1 MKIFKLKIL
10 TTLFLF
16 LFITMSFGSP
26 KVIDWD
32 DLIPWTTVFSPDEVK
47 FNKSLVDKEVK
58 IPGYVLPL
66 DMFGRDINSFL
77 LVPYIGACIHVPP
90 PAPNQIVY
98 VEAEV
103 PWQGLAWWEPVYVTG
118 KIKIETVGPPF
129 KTNEVKIAY
138 DGEIL
143 VKGENV
149 MLGYW
154 NMKKETDDIIK
165 DGWLHTCLLYTSPS
179 PRDRG

>member
-1 MKIFKLKIL
+1 MRKLKLLIL
-10 TTLFLF
+10 LISLISTAAH
-16 LFITMSFGSP
+16 SAP
-26 KVIDWD
+26 KEIDWD
-32 DLIPWTTVFSPDEVK
+32 DLIPWTAVFSPGEVK

-66 DMFGRDINSFL
+66 DMLGRDINSFL

-118 KIKIETVGPPF
+118 KIKIENQNIEDLAIVGY
-129 KTNEVKIAY
+129 EMSASDIEY
-138 DGEIL
+138 YRGET
-143 VKGENV
+143 GTH
-149 MLGYW
+149 GFFDW
-154 NMKKETDDIIK
+154 
-165 DGWLHTCLLYTSPS
+165 
-179 PRDRG
+179 

>member
-1 MKIFKLKIL
+1 MRKLKLLIL
-10 TTLFLF
+10 LISL
-16 LFITMSFGSP
+16 MSTAAHSAP
-26 KVIDWD
+26 KEIDWD
-32 DLIPWTTVFSPDEVK
+32 DLIPWTAVFSPGEVK

-98 VEAEV
+98 VEANV

-118 KIKIETVGPPF
+118 KIKIENQNIEDLAIVGY
-129 KTNEVKIAY
+129 EMSASDIEY
-138 DGEIL
+138 YRGET
-143 VKGENV
+143 GTH
-149 MLGYW
+149 GFFDW
-154 NMKKETDDIIK
+154 
-165 DGWLHTCLLYTSPS
+165 
-179 PRDRG
+179 

>member
-1 MKIFKLKIL
+1 MRKLKLLIL
-10 TTLFLF
+10 LISL
-16 LFITMSFGSP
+16 MSTAAHSAP
-26 KVIDWD
+26 KEIDWD
-32 DLIPWTTVFSPDEVK
+32 DLIPWTAVFSPGEVK

-118 KIKIETVGPPF
+118 KIKIENQNIEDLAIVGYEMSASDIESVSYTHLTLP
-129 KTNEVKIAY
+129 TS
-138 DGEIL
+138 DL
-143 VKGENV
+143 V
-149 MLGYW
+149 
-154 NMKKETDDIIK
+154 
-165 DGWLHTCLLYTSPS
+165 
-179 PRDRG
+179 

>member
-1 MKIFKLKIL
+1 MIRKLKLLIL
-10 TTLFLF
+10 LISLISTAAH
-16 LFITMSFGSP
+16 SAP
-26 KVIDWD
+26 KEIDWD
-32 DLIPWTTVFSPDEVK
+32 DLIPWTAVFSPGEVK

-118 KIKIETVGPPF
+118 KIKIENQNIEDLAIVGY
-129 KTNEVKIAY
+129 EMSASDIEY
-138 DGEIL
+138 YRGET
-143 VKGENV
+143 GTH
-149 MLGYW
+149 GFFDW
-154 NMKKETDDIIK
+154 
-165 DGWLHTCLLYTSPS
+165 
-179 PRDRG
+179 

>member
-1 MKIFKLKIL
+1 MMRKLKLLIL
-10 TTLFLF
+10 LISL
-16 LFITMSFGSP
+16 MSTAAHSAP
-26 KVIDWD
+26 KEIDWD
-32 DLIPWTTVFSPDEVK
+32 DLLPWTAVFSPGEVK

-118 KIKIETVGPPF
+118 KIKIE
-129 KTNEVKIAY
+129 NQNIEDLAI
-138 DGEIL
+138 
-143 VKGENV
+143 
-149 MLGYW
+149 
-154 NMKKETDDIIK
+154 
-165 DGWLHTCLLYTSPS
+165 CLLYTS
-179 PRDRG
+179 DAADE

>member
-1 MKIFKLKIL
+1 MRKLKLLIL
-10 TTLFLF
+10 LVTLLN
-16 LFITMSFGSP
+16 TAAHSAP
-26 KVIDWD
+26 KEIDWN
-32 DLIPWTTVFSPDEVK
+32 DLIPWTAVFSPGEVK

-118 KIKIETVGPPF
+118 KIKIENQNIEDLAIVGY
-129 KTNEVKIAY
+129 EMSASDIEY
-138 DGEIL
+138 YRGET
-143 VKGENV
+143 GTH
-149 MLGYW
+149 GFFDW
-154 NMKKETDDIIK
+154 
-165 DGWLHTCLLYTSPS
+165 
-179 PRDRG
+179 

>member
-1 MKIFKLKIL
+1 MMRKLKLLIL
-10 TTLFLF
+10 LISL
-16 LFITMSFGSP
+16 MSTAAHSAP
-26 KVIDWD
+26 KEIDWD
-32 DLIPWTTVFSPDEVK
+32 DLIPWTAVFSPGEVK

-118 KIKIETVGPPF
+118 KIKIE
-129 KTNEVKIAY
+129 NQ
-138 DGEIL
+138 
-143 VKGENV
+143 N
-149 MLGYW
+149 
-154 NMKKETDDIIK
+154 IK
-165 DGWLHTCLLYTSPS
+165 DLAIVGYEMSAS
-179 PRDRG
+179 DIEYYRGETGTHGFFDW

>member
-1 MKIFKLKIL
+1 MMRKLKLLIL
-10 TTLFLF
+10 VISL
-16 LFITMSFGSP
+16 MSTAAHPAP
-26 KVIDWD
+26 KEIDWN
-32 DLIPWTTVFSPDEVK
+32 DLIPWTAVFSPGEVK

-118 KIKIETVGPPF
+118 KIKIENQNIEDLAIVGY
-129 KTNEVKIAY
+129 EMSASDIEY
-138 DGEIL
+138 YRGET
-143 VKGENV
+143 GTH
-149 MLGYW
+149 GFFDW
-154 NMKKETDDIIK
+154 
-165 DGWLHTCLLYTSPS
+165 
-179 PRDRG
+179 

>member
-1 MKIFKLKIL
+1 MMRKLKLLIL
-10 TTLFLF
+10 VISL
-16 LFITMSFGSP
+16 MSTAANPAP
-26 KVIDWD
+26 KEIDWN
-32 DLIPWTTVFSPDEVK
+32 DLIPWTAVFSPGEVK

-118 KIKIETVGPPF
+118 KIKIENQNIEDLAIVGY
-129 KTNEVKIAY
+129 EMSASDIEY
-138 DGEIL
+138 YRGET
-143 VKGENV
+143 GTH
-149 MLGYW
+149 GFFDW
-154 NMKKETDDIIK
+154 
-165 DGWLHTCLLYTSPS
+165 
-179 PRDRG
+179 

>member
-1 MKIFKLKIL
+1 MMRKLKLLIL
-10 TTLFLF
+10 LISL
-16 LFITMSFGSP
+16 MSTASHSAP
-26 KVIDWD
+26 KEIDWN
-32 DLIPWTTVFSPDEVK
+32 DLIPWTAVFSPGEVK

-118 KIKIETVGPPF
+118 KIKIENQNIEDLAIVGY
-129 KTNEVKIAY
+129 EMSASDIEY
-138 DGEIL
+138 YRGET
-143 VKGENV
+143 GTH
-149 MLGYW
+149 GFFDW
-154 NMKKETDDIIK
+154 
-165 DGWLHTCLLYTSPS
+165 
-179 PRDRG
+179 

>member
-1 MKIFKLKIL
+1 MMRKLKLLIL
-10 TTLFLF
+10 LISLISTAAH
-16 LFITMSFGSP
+16 SAP
-26 KVIDWD
+26 KEIDWN
-32 DLIPWTTVFSPDEVK
+32 DLIPWTAVFSPGEVK

-118 KIKIETVGPPF
+118 KIKIENQNIEDLAIVGY
-129 KTNEVKIAY
+129 EMSASDIEY
-138 DGEIL
+138 YRGET
-143 VKGENV
+143 GTH
-149 MLGYW
+149 GFFDW
-154 NMKKETDDIIK
+154 
-165 DGWLHTCLLYTSPS
+165 
-179 PRDRG
+179 

>member
-1 MKIFKLKIL
+1 MIRKLKLLIL
-10 TTLFLF
+10 LISLISTAAH
-16 LFITMSFGSP
+16 SAP
-26 KVIDWD
+26 KEIDWN
-32 DLIPWTTVFSPDEVK
+32 DLIPWTAVFSPGEVK

-118 KIKIETVGPPF
+118 KIKIENQNIEDLAIVGY
-129 KTNEVKIAY
+129 EMSASDIEY
-138 DGEIL
+138 YRGET
-143 VKGENV
+143 GTH
-149 MLGYW
+149 GFFDW
-154 NMKKETDDIIK
+154 
-165 DGWLHTCLLYTSPS
+165 
-179 PRDRG
+179 

>member
-1 MKIFKLKIL
+1 MMRKLKLLIL
-10 TTLFLF
+10 LISL
-16 LFITMSFGSP
+16 MSTAAHSAP
-26 KVIDWD
+26 KEIDWN
-32 DLIPWTTVFSPDEVK
+32 DLIPWTAVFSPGEVK

-118 KIKIETVGPPF
+118 KIKIENQNIEDLAIVGY
-129 KTNEVKIAY
+129 EMSASDIEY
-138 DGEIL
+138 YRGET
-143 VKGENV
+143 GTH
-149 MLGYW
+149 GFFDW
-154 NMKKETDDIIK
+154 
-165 DGWLHTCLLYTSPS
+165 
-179 PRDRG
+179 

>member
-1 MKIFKLKIL
+1 MMRKLKLLIL
-10 TTLFLF
+10 LISL
-16 LFITMSFGSP
+16 MSTAAHSAP
-26 KVIDWD
+26 KEIDWD
-32 DLIPWTTVFSPDEVK
+32 DLIPWTAVFSPGEVK
-47 FNKSLVDKEVK
+47 FNKSIVDKEVK

-118 KIKIETVGPPF
+118 KIKIENQNIEDLAIVGY
-129 KTNEVKIAY
+129 EMSASDIEY
-138 DGEIL
+138 YRGET
-143 VKGENV
+143 GTH
-149 MLGYW
+149 GFFDW
-154 NMKKETDDIIK
+154 
-165 DGWLHTCLLYTSPS
+165 
-179 PRDRG
+179 

>member
-1 MKIFKLKIL
+1 MRKLKLLIL
-10 TTLFLF
+10 LISL
-16 LFITMSFGSP
+16 MSTAAHSAP
-26 KVIDWD
+26 KEIDWN
-32 DLIPWTTVFSPDEVK
+32 DLIPWTAVFSPGEVK

-118 KIKIETVGPPF
+118 KIKIENQNIEDLAIVGY
-129 KTNEVKIAY
+129 EMSASDIEY
-138 DGEIL
+138 YRGET
-143 VKGENV
+143 GTH
-149 MLGYW
+149 GFFDW
-154 NMKKETDDIIK
+154 
-165 DGWLHTCLLYTSPS
+165 
-179 PRDRG
+179 

>member
-1 MKIFKLKIL
+1 MMRKLKLLIL
-10 TTLFLF
+10 LISL
-16 LFITMSFGSP
+16 MSTAAHSAP
-26 KVIDWD
+26 KEIDWD
-32 DLIPWTTVFSPDEVK
+32 DLIPWTAVFSPGEVK

-118 KIKIETVGPPF
+118 KIKIENQNIEDLAIVGYEM
-129 KTNEVKIAY
+129 TASDIEY
-138 DGEIL
+138 YRGET
-143 VKGENV
+143 GTH
-149 MLGYW
+149 GFFDW
-154 NMKKETDDIIK
+154 
-165 DGWLHTCLLYTSPS
+165 
-179 PRDRG
+179 

>member
-1 MKIFKLKIL
+1 MMRKLKLLIL
-10 TTLFLF
+10 LISLMATAAH
-16 LFITMSFGSP
+16 SAP
-26 KVIDWD
+26 KEIDWD
-32 DLIPWTTVFSPDEVK
+32 DLIPWTAVFSPGEVK

-118 KIKIETVGPPF
+118 KIKIENQNIEDLAIVGY
-129 KTNEVKIAY
+129 EMSASDIEY
-138 DGEIL
+138 YRGET
-143 VKGENV
+143 GTH
-149 MLGYW
+149 GFFDW
-154 NMKKETDDIIK
+154 
-165 DGWLHTCLLYTSPS
+165 
-179 PRDRG
+179 

>member
-1 MKIFKLKIL
+1 MMRKLKLLIL
-10 TTLFLF
+10 LISL
-16 LFITMSFGSP
+16 MSTAAHSAP
-26 KVIDWD
+26 KEIDWD
-32 DLIPWTTVFSPDEVK
+32 DLIPWTAIFSPGEVK
-47 FNKSLVDKEVK
+47 FNQSLVDKEVK

-118 KIKIETVGPPF
+118 KIKIENQNFEDLAVVG
-129 KTNEVKIAY
+129 Y
-138 DGEIL
+138 EISAS
-143 VKGENV
+143 
-149 MLGYW
+149 
-154 NMKKETDDIIK
+154 DIE
-165 DGWLHTCLLYTSPS
+165 YY
-179 PRDRG
+179 RGATGTHGFFDW

>member
-1 MKIFKLKIL
+1 MMRKLKLLIL
-10 TTLFLF
+10 LISL
-16 LFITMSFGSP
+16 MSTAAHSAP
-26 KVIDWD
+26 KEIDWD
-32 DLIPWTTVFSPDEVK
+32 DLIPWTAVFSPGEVK

-118 KIKIETVGPPF
+118 KIKIENQNIEDLAIVGYEMSASDIEYYRG
-129 KTNEVKIAY
+129 KTGTHGFF
-138 DGEIL
+138 D
-143 VKGENV
+143 
-149 MLGYW
+149 W
-154 NMKKETDDIIK
+154 
-165 DGWLHTCLLYTSPS
+165 
-179 PRDRG
+179 

>member
-1 MKIFKLKIL
+1 MRKLKLLIL
-10 TTLFLF
+10 LISL
-16 LFITMSFGSP
+16 MSTAAHSAP
-26 KVIDWD
+26 KEIDWD
-32 DLIPWTTVFSPDEVK
+32 DLIPWTAVFSPGEVK

-98 VEAEV
+98 VEADV

-118 KIKIETVGPPF
+118 KIKIENQNIEDLAIVGY
-129 KTNEVKIAY
+129 EMSASDIEY
-138 DGEIL
+138 YRGET
-143 VKGENV
+143 GTH
-149 MLGYW
+149 GFFDW
-154 NMKKETDDIIK
+154 
-165 DGWLHTCLLYTSPS
+165 
-179 PRDRG
+179 

>member
-1 MKIFKLKIL
+1 MMRKLKLLIL
-10 TTLFLF
+10 VISL
-16 LFITMSFGSP
+16 MSTAAHPAP
-26 KVIDWD
+26 KEIDWN
-32 DLIPWTTVFSPDEVK
+32 DLIPWTAVFSPGEVK

-118 KIKIETVGPPF
+118 KIKIENQNTEDLAIVGY
-129 KTNEVKIAY
+129 EMSASDIEY
-138 DGEIL
+138 YRGET
-143 VKGENV
+143 GTH
-149 MLGYW
+149 GFFDW
-154 NMKKETDDIIK
+154 
-165 DGWLHTCLLYTSPS
+165 
-179 PRDRG
+179 

>member
-1 MKIFKLKIL
+1 MMRKLKLLSLVISL
-10 TTLFLF
+10 
-16 LFITMSFGSP
+16 MSTAAHPAP
-26 KVIDWD
+26 KEIDWN
-32 DLIPWTTVFSPDEVK
+32 DLIPWTAVFSPGEVK

-118 KIKIETVGPPF
+118 KIKIENQNIEDLAIVGY
-129 KTNEVKIAY
+129 EMSASDIEY
-138 DGEIL
+138 YRGET
-143 VKGENV
+143 GTH
-149 MLGYW
+149 GFFDW
-154 NMKKETDDIIK
+154 
-165 DGWLHTCLLYTSPS
+165 
-179 PRDRG
+179 